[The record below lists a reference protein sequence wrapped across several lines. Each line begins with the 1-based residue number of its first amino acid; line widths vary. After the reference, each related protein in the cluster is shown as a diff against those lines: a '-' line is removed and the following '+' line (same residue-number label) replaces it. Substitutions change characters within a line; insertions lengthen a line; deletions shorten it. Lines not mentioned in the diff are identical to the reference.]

1 MPYSA
6 RNIRSPYCAA
16 ALVGLFCCAALW
28 LSDCRA
34 QEGDLEYTL
43 DAASTVIPL
52 PEIFRPSIDLSGRG
66 FHSDPTW
73 PQALAHERV
82 RDAWQKDIGL
92 RNVCRLQ
99 YNLWEISE
107 VAGNRALQ
115 SKLLGNYEDTIKRVS
130 DSGGTVILNIFSTP
144 QGQGKVL
151 DKKSSPVDLK
161 AFKAVVKEFIRYYSC
176 VKRYKV
182 WYEVW
187 TAPDLDDFFLGRQQE
202 YLNLY
207 RSIAEAVK
215 ELEGE
220 FKMTIPVGGP
230 SSSWWFRGVDGN
242 TNLTPERSL
251 VYELIKFCYHY
262 KLPLD
267 FISWHAYSTD
277 PRTEKEM
284 TSYNKTS
291 VALMRDWLSYF
302 NMERVLLVVDE
313 WNYDNGVNL
322 SAERRDRV
330 FVSASYIPARLKNM
344 YEAGIDQQV
353 FFSLEDFQYNKE
365 GIERNIGIFWFTPD
379 PAAYNG
385 GAKSTYNVFK
395 ELSLLGSSMFVHAPK
410 LGDEFVG
417 VIPTKAQDR
426 IALLIYNYIDPDIFR
441 NYLSRNIALLNEGER
456 RALLAVIKSDKLD
469 KILRRQLDI
478 GALPVSNRTKTMLK
492 KAQELNDSAARF
504 SAAGR
509 NFKIVLKNLKEDYV
523 VERYT
528 VDSACNSNCELLPAG
543 LEQSASAGGL
553 SISLMLN
560 PYSVN
565 LVVFTKKTKEEAQR
579 PQEIERA
586 LEEAEKKKEI
596 PRIPEVAKPQ
606 EIDKIKEP
614 EKPVA
619 PSLNPDIGKQ
629 PDPVKALNSK
639 TDKQD
644 NSPVDKV
651 EPRKAVQ
658 SGKEPSGVVQAD
670 ATEAK

>member
-1 MPYSA
+1 MKYFA
-6 RNIRSPYCAA
+6 QHKRFVRGAVAWGVI
-16 ALVGLFCCAALW
+16 FCCVTLCLPGA
-28 LSDCRA
+28 SA
-34 QEGDLEYTL
+34 QEGDIEYTL
-43 DAASTVIPL
+43 DAASNAIPL
-52 PEIFRPSIDLSGRG
+52 PEIFKPSMDLSGRG
-66 FHSDPTW
+66 FHSDPTR
-73 PQALAHERV
+73 PQALADQHA
-82 RDAWQKDIGL
+82 RDTWQKDIGL
-92 RNVCRLQ
+92 RSVFRLQ

-115 SKLLGNYEDTIKRVS
+115 SKLLANYEDTIKKVS
-130 DSGGTVILNIFSTP
+130 DSGGIVIMNIFSTP

-161 AFKAVVKEFIRYYSC
+161 AFKAVVKDFIRYYSC
-176 VKRYKV
+176 DKHYTV

-187 TAPDLDDFFLGRQQE
+187 TAPDLDDFFLGRQLE

-207 RSIAEAVK
+207 RAIAEAVK

-220 FKMTIPVGGP
+220 FKITIPVGGP
-230 SSSWWFRGVDGN
+230 SSSWWFRSVDGN
-242 TNLTPERSL
+242 TNVTPERSL

-277 PRTEKEM
+277 PKTEKEM
-284 TSYNKTS
+284 TSYNKSS

-365 GIERNIGIFWFTPD
+365 GIERNVGVFWFTPD
-379 PAAYNG
+379 PVAYNG

-395 ELSLLGSSMFVHAPK
+395 ELSLLGDSMFVHAPK
-410 LGDEFVG
+410 LADEFVG

-456 RALLAVIKSDKLD
+456 RALLAIIKSDKLD
-469 KILRRQLDI
+469 KILRRQLD
-478 GALPVSNRTKTMLK
+478 AATLSVSNRTKAMLK

-509 NFKIVLKNLKEDYV
+509 NFKVVLKNLKDDYIA
-523 VERYT
+523 ERYT
-528 VDSACNSNCELLPAG
+528 VDSACNSNCDLIAEA
-543 LEQSASAGGL
+543 LEQNVSAGIT
-553 SISLMLN
+553 SINLVLN

-565 LVVFTKKTKEEAQR
+565 LIVLTKKAKEEVSR
-579 PQEIERA
+579 PQEIEKA
-586 LEEAEKKKEI
+586 LEEAAKQKEAPPAQEAVKPSEIENQEI
-596 PRIPEVAKPQ
+596 PKPESQKTKVPQPEAAKYDKADQ
-606 EIDKIKEP
+606 EKVVPPATE
-614 EKPVA
+614 
-619 PSLNPDIGKQ
+619 IG
-629 PDPVKALNSK
+629 
-639 TDKQD
+639 
-644 NSPVDKV
+644 
-651 EPRKAVQ
+651 
-658 SGKEPSGVVQAD
+658 AD
-670 ATEAK
+670 AAAETTATK